1 MSTSLPEQTSPPG
14 DPLDRLPL
22 RERKKLRT
30 RRAIQEH
37 ALRLFLDQGYDA
49 TTVEQVAA
57 AAEVSPST
65 VFRYFPTKEDLVVTD
80 EYDPVMT
87 EFFRSQPADLTPL
100 EALRATFRQV
110 FPYLDAQDR
119 ATMVA
124 RTRMMLEVPALRARM
139 IDSMRS
145 GTLGVVAELVGERTG
160 RAPDDRRVQAFAWAV
175 MGVLQAAMYAWLDSD
190 ATLDLAALVDANLEF
205 LAEGLP
211 L

>member
-1 MSTSLPEQTSPPG
+1 MSTSLPEQTPPLS

-65 VFRYFPTKEDLVVTD
+65 VFRYFSTKEDLVVTD
-80 EYDPVMT
+80 EYDPVMAQ
-87 EFFRSQPADLTPL
+87 FFRAQPADLTPL
-100 EALRATFRQV
+100 EALRATFRQIL
-110 FPYLDAQDR
+110 PYLEAQDR
-119 ATMVA
+119 ATVAA

-139 IDSMRS
+139 LDSMRT
-145 GTLGVVAELVGERTG
+145 GTLSVVAELLGERTG
-160 RAPDDRRVQAFAWAV
+160 RAPGDPRVQAFAWAV
-175 MGVLQAAMYAWLDSD
+175 MGVLQAAMYTWLDSD
-190 ATLDLAALVDANLEF
+190 ATLDLSALVDANLEF